1 MKNNKISGFQWAMT
15 IFVFFVITMALSIML
30 RDFQSIIGV
39 KHFIFEVTD
48 LAPLIAAIIC
58 ILVFKYKKVQLA
70 GLKFSISLK
79 VIERLLLALILPLV
93 ILIIGMYSFNTF
105 ADSFILLQSTG
116 LSVPIT
122 HILIGHILM
131 AFVVEFGFRS
141 YLQNIV
147 ETKMNTFFASI
158 VVGLMYSVFS
168 ANTTYGTE
176 FAAYNFLY
184 TFSFSMIL
192 GELIR
197 ATKGRT
203 IYIATTF
210 HASMTFGL
218 IFLFSEEI
226 GDLFSIKVI
235 AISTAIVAVG
245 YIGLSLI
252 IRGIAYLTTRRN
264 LEELEPNNYL
274 DHVNDDEET
283 NHTKAEKSSSNIK
296 NAEKTGVAT
305 ASTVGIAKND
315 TENTVA
321 DEPSIHEGTENTV
334 ADEPSIHEGTEK
346 TEPQHH
352 IDNQTES
359 NHDEDHDITS
369 ESVES
374 AESVKQAPQSDDLTN
389 DSNEDEKQSLKEPAT
404 YKEDRRSS
412 VVIDAEK
419 HIEKTEEQS
428 SDKNK

>member
-30 RDFQSIIGV
+30 RDFQSVIGV

-58 ILVFKYKKVQLA
+58 ILVFKYKKIQLA

-79 VIERLLLALILPLV
+79 VIERLLLALILPLI

-116 LSVPIT
+116 LSV
-122 HILIGHILM
+122 HILM

-168 ANTTYGTE
+168 ANTTYDTE

-283 NHTKAEKSSSNIK
+283 NHTEAEKSSSNIK
-296 NAEKTGVAT
+296 DAEKTGVAT

-321 DEPSIHEGTENTV
+321 DEPSIHEGTE
-334 ADEPSIHEGTEK
+334 K
-346 TEPQHH
+346 TESQHH

-369 ESVES
+369 KSVES
-374 AESVKQAPQSDDLTN
+374 AESVKHAPQSDDLTN
-389 DSNEDEKQSLKEPAT
+389 DSNEDETEQSLKEPAT

>member
-30 RDFQSIIGV
+30 RDFQSVIGV

-58 ILVFKYKKVQLA
+58 ILVFKYKKIQLA

-79 VIERLLLALILPLV
+79 VIERLLLALILPLI

-168 ANTTYGTE
+168 ANTTYDTE

-283 NHTKAEKSSSNIK
+283 NHTEAEKSSSNIK
-296 NAEKTGVAT
+296 DAEKTGVAT
-305 ASTVGIAKND
+305 ASMVGIAKND

-321 DEPSIHEGTENTV
+321 DEPSIHEGTE
-334 ADEPSIHEGTEK
+334 K
-346 TEPQHH
+346 TESQHH

-369 ESVES
+369 KSVES
-374 AESVKQAPQSDDLTN
+374 AESVKHAPQSDDLTN
-389 DSNEDEKQSLKEPAT
+389 DSNEDETEQSLKEPAT

>member
-1 MKNNKISGFQWAMT
+1 MKKNKISGFQWAMT

-30 RDFQSIIGV
+30 RDFQSVIGV

-79 VIERLLLALILPLV
+79 VIERLLLALILPLI

-283 NHTKAEKSSSNIK
+283 NHTEAEKSSSNIK
-296 NAEKTGVAT
+296 DVEKTGVAT

-315 TENTVA
+315 TENTL
-321 DEPSIHEGTENTV
+321 

-346 TEPQHH
+346 TESQHH
-352 IDNQTES
+352 IDNLTES

-374 AESVKQAPQSDDLTN
+374 AESVKHAPQSDDLTN
-389 DSNEDEKQSLKEPAT
+389 DSNEDETEQSLKEPAT

>member
-30 RDFQSIIGV
+30 RDFQSVIGV

-58 ILVFKYKKVQLA
+58 IVIFKYKKVQLA

-79 VIERLLLALILPLV
+79 VIERILLALILPLI

-283 NHTKAEKSSSNIK
+283 NHTEAEKSSSNIK
-296 NAEKTGVAT
+296 DVEKTGVDT
-305 ASTVGIAKND
+305 ASTIGIAKND

-321 DEPSIHEGTENTV
+321 DEPSIHEGTE
-334 ADEPSIHEGTEK
+334 K
-346 TEPQHH
+346 TESQHH

-374 AESVKQAPQSDDLTN
+374 VESVKHAPQSDDLTN
-389 DSNEDEKQSLKEPAT
+389 DSNEDETEQSLKEPAT

>member
-1 MKNNKISGFQWAMT
+1 MKKNKISGFQWAMT

-30 RDFQSIIGV
+30 RDFQSVIGV

-58 ILVFKYKKVQLA
+58 ILVFKYKKIQLA

-79 VIERLLLALILPLV
+79 VIERLLLALILPLI

-283 NHTKAEKSSSNIK
+283 NHTEAEKSSSNIK
-296 NAEKTGVAT
+296 DVEKTGVAT

-315 TENTVA
+315 TENTL
-321 DEPSIHEGTENTV
+321 

-346 TEPQHH
+346 TESQHH
-352 IDNQTES
+352 IDNLTES

-374 AESVKQAPQSDDLTN
+374 AESVKHAPQSDDLTN
-389 DSNEDEKQSLKEPAT
+389 DSNEDETEQSLKEPAT

-419 HIEKTEEQS
+419 QSKKLKNNLQIKTNN
-428 SDKNK
+428 NKALASTS

>member
-79 VIERLLLALILPLV
+79 VIERLLLALILPLI

-283 NHTKAEKSSSNIK
+283 NHTEAEKYSSNIK
-296 NAEKTGVAT
+296 DAEKAGVAT

-315 TENTVA
+315 TENTVT
-321 DEPSIHEGTENTV
+321 DEPN
-334 ADEPSIHEGTEK
+334 IHEGTEK

-374 AESVKQAPQSDDLTN
+374 AESVKHAPQSDDLTN
-389 DSNEDEKQSLKEPAT
+389 DSNEDEIQSLKEPAT

>member
-321 DEPSIHEGTENTV
+321 DEPSIHEGTE
-334 ADEPSIHEGTEK
+334 K

-374 AESVKQAPQSDDLTN
+374 AESVKQAPQSDDLIN

>member
-79 VIERLLLALILPLV
+79 VIERLLLALILPLI

-235 AISTAIVAVG
+235 AISTAIVSVG

-283 NHTKAEKSSSNIK
+283 NHTRAEKSSSNIK
-296 NAEKTGVAT
+296 DAEKTGVST
-305 ASTVGIAKND
+305 ASTVGIAKSD
-315 TENTVA
+315 
-321 DEPSIHEGTENTV
+321 TENTV

-374 AESVKQAPQSDDLTN
+374 AESVKHTLQSDDLTN

>member
-79 VIERLLLALILPLV
+79 VIERLLLALILPLI

-283 NHTKAEKSSSNIK
+283 NHTEAEKSSSNIK
-296 NAEKTGVAT
+296 DAEKTGVAT

-315 TENTVA
+315 
-321 DEPSIHEGTENTV
+321 TENTV

-374 AESVKQAPQSDDLTN
+374 AESVKHAPQSDDLTN

>member
-30 RDFQSIIGV
+30 RDFQSVIGV

-58 ILVFKYKKVQLA
+58 IVIFKYKKVQLA

-79 VIERLLLALILPLV
+79 VIERILLALILPLI

-283 NHTKAEKSSSNIK
+283 NHTEAEKSSSNIK
-296 NAEKTGVAT
+296 DVEKTGVAT
-305 ASTVGIAKND
+305 ASTIGIAKND

-321 DEPSIHEGTENTV
+321 DEPSIHEGTE
-334 ADEPSIHEGTEK
+334 K
-346 TEPQHH
+346 TESQHH

-369 ESVES
+369 EPVESVES
-374 AESVKQAPQSDDLTN
+374 VKHAPQSDDLTN
-389 DSNEDEKQSLKEPAT
+389 DSNEDETEQSLKEPAT

>member
-79 VIERLLLALILPLV
+79 VIERLLLALILPLI

-283 NHTKAEKSSSNIK
+283 NHNRAEKSSSNIK
-296 NAEKTGVAT
+296 DAEKTGVAT

-315 TENTVA
+315 
-321 DEPSIHEGTENTV
+321 TENTV

-374 AESVKQAPQSDDLTN
+374 AESVKHAPQSDDLTN
-389 DSNEDEKQSLKEPAT
+389 DANEDEIQSLKEPAT

>member
-30 RDFQSIIGV
+30 RDFQSVIGV

-58 ILVFKYKKVQLA
+58 ILVFKYKKIQLA

-79 VIERLLLALILPLV
+79 VIERLLLALILPLI

-168 ANTTYGTE
+168 ANTTYDTE
-176 FAAYNFLY
+176 FVAYNFLY

-283 NHTKAEKSSSNIK
+283 NHTEAEKSSSNIK
-296 NAEKTGVAT
+296 DAEKTGVAT

-321 DEPSIHEGTENTV
+321 DEPSIHEGTE
-334 ADEPSIHEGTEK
+334 K
-346 TEPQHH
+346 TESQHH

-369 ESVES
+369 KSVES
-374 AESVKQAPQSDDLTN
+374 AESVKHAPQSDDLTN
-389 DSNEDEKQSLKEPAT
+389 DSNEDETEQSLKEPAT

>member
-30 RDFQSIIGV
+30 RDFQSVIGV

-58 ILVFKYKKVQLA
+58 IVIFKYKKVQLA

-79 VIERLLLALILPLV
+79 VIERILLALILPLI

-283 NHTKAEKSSSNIK
+283 NHTEAEKSSSNIK
-296 NAEKTGVAT
+296 DVEKTGVAT
-305 ASTVGIAKND
+305 ASTIGIAKND

-321 DEPSIHEGTENTV
+321 DEPSIHE
-334 ADEPSIHEGTEK
+334 DTEK
-346 TEPQHH
+346 TESQHH

-374 AESVKQAPQSDDLTN
+374 VESVKHAPQSDDLTN
-389 DSNEDEKQSLKEPAT
+389 DSNEDETEQSLKEPAT

>member
-30 RDFQSIIGV
+30 RDFQSVIGV

-58 ILVFKYKKVQLA
+58 IVIFKYKKVQLA

-79 VIERLLLALILPLV
+79 VIERILLALILPLI

-197 ATKGRT
+197 ATKERT

-252 IRGIAYLTTRRN
+252 IRGITYLTTRRN

-283 NHTKAEKSSSNIK
+283 NHTEAEKSSSNIK
-296 NAEKTGVAT
+296 DVEKTGVAT
-305 ASTVGIAKND
+305 ASTIGIAKND

-321 DEPSIHEGTENTV
+321 DEPSIHEGTE
-334 ADEPSIHEGTEK
+334 K
-346 TEPQHH
+346 TESQHH

-374 AESVKQAPQSDDLTN
+374 VESVKHAPQSDDLTN
-389 DSNEDEKQSLKEPAT
+389 DSNEDETEQSLKEPAT

>member
-30 RDFQSIIGV
+30 RDFQSVIGV

-58 ILVFKYKKVQLA
+58 ILVFKYKKIQLA

-79 VIERLLLALILPLV
+79 VIERLLLALILPLI

-158 VVGLMYSVFS
+158 VVGLIYSVFS
-168 ANTTYGTE
+168 ANTTYDTE

-283 NHTKAEKSSSNIK
+283 NHTEAEKSSSNIK
-296 NAEKTGVAT
+296 DAEKTGVAT

-321 DEPSIHEGTENTV
+321 DEPSIHEGTE
-334 ADEPSIHEGTEK
+334 K
-346 TEPQHH
+346 TESQHH

-369 ESVES
+369 KSVES
-374 AESVKQAPQSDDLTN
+374 AESVKHAPQSDDLTN
-389 DSNEDEKQSLKEPAT
+389 DSNEDETEQSLKEPAT

>member
-30 RDFQSIIGV
+30 RDFQSVIGV

-58 ILVFKYKKVQLA
+58 IVIFKYKKVQLA

-79 VIERLLLALILPLV
+79 VIERILLALILPLI

-252 IRGIAYLTTRRN
+252 ILGIAYLTTRRN

-283 NHTKAEKSSSNIK
+283 NHTEAEKSSSNIK
-296 NAEKTGVAT
+296 DVEKTGVAT
-305 ASTVGIAKND
+305 ASTIGIAKND

-321 DEPSIHEGTENTV
+321 DEPSIHEGTE
-334 ADEPSIHEGTEK
+334 K
-346 TEPQHH
+346 TESQHH

-374 AESVKQAPQSDDLTN
+374 VESVKHAPQSDDLTN
-389 DSNEDEKQSLKEPAT
+389 DSNEDETEQSLKEPAT

>member
-1 MKNNKISGFQWAMT
+1 MKNNKISGFQWVMT

-30 RDFQSIIGV
+30 RDFQSVIGV

-58 ILVFKYKKVQLA
+58 ILVFKYKKIQLA

-79 VIERLLLALILPLV
+79 VIERLLLALILPLI

-168 ANTTYGTE
+168 ANTTYDTE

-283 NHTKAEKSSSNIK
+283 NHTEAEKSSSNIK
-296 NAEKTGVAT
+296 DAEKTGVAT

-321 DEPSIHEGTENTV
+321 DEPSIHEGTE
-334 ADEPSIHEGTEK
+334 K
-346 TEPQHH
+346 TESQHH

-369 ESVES
+369 KSVES
-374 AESVKQAPQSDDLTN
+374 AESVKHAPQSDDLTN
-389 DSNEDEKQSLKEPAT
+389 DSNEDETEQSLKEPAT

>member
-79 VIERLLLALILPLV
+79 VIERLLLALILPLI

-252 IRGIAYLTTRRN
+252 IRGIVYLTTRRN
-264 LEELEPNNYL
+264 LEELELNNYL

-283 NHTKAEKSSSNIK
+283 NHTEAEKSSSNIK
-296 NAEKTGVAT
+296 DAEKTGVAT

-315 TENTVA
+315 TEKTA
-321 DEPSIHEGTENTV
+321 

-359 NHDEDHDITS
+359 NHDEHHDITS

-374 AESVKQAPQSDDLTN
+374 AESVKHAPQSDDLTN
-389 DSNEDEKQSLKEPAT
+389 DSNEDEIQSLKEPAT

>member
-79 VIERLLLALILPLV
+79 VIERLLLALILPLI

-252 IRGIAYLTTRRN
+252 IRGIVYLTTRRN

-283 NHTKAEKSSSNIK
+283 NHTEAEKSSSNIK
-296 NAEKTGVAT
+296 DAEKTGVAT

-315 TENTVA
+315 TEKTA
-321 DEPSIHEGTENTV
+321 

-359 NHDEDHDITS
+359 NHDEHHDITS

-374 AESVKQAPQSDDLTN
+374 AESVKHAPQSDDLTN
-389 DSNEDEKQSLKEPAT
+389 DSNEDEIQSLKEPAT

-419 HIEKTEEQS
+419 YIEKTEEQS

>member
-1 MKNNKISGFQWAMT
+1 MKKNKISGFQWAMT

-30 RDFQSIIGV
+30 RDFQSVIGV

-58 ILVFKYKKVQLA
+58 ILVFKYKKIQLA

-79 VIERLLLALILPLV
+79 VIERLLLALILPLI

-210 HASMTFGL
+210 HTSMTFGL

-283 NHTKAEKSSSNIK
+283 NHTEAEKSSSNIK
-296 NAEKTGVAT
+296 DVEKTGVAT

-315 TENTVA
+315 TENTL
-321 DEPSIHEGTENTV
+321 

-346 TEPQHH
+346 TESQHH
-352 IDNQTES
+352 IDNLTES

-374 AESVKQAPQSDDLTN
+374 AESVKHAPQSDDLTN
-389 DSNEDEKQSLKEPAT
+389 DSNEDETEQSLKEPAT

>member
-30 RDFQSIIGV
+30 RDFQSVIGV

-58 ILVFKYKKVQLA
+58 ILVFKYKKIQLA

-79 VIERLLLALILPLV
+79 VIERLLLALILPLI

-168 ANTTYGTE
+168 ANTTYDTE

-252 IRGIAYLTTRRN
+252 IRGIAYLSTRRN

-283 NHTKAEKSSSNIK
+283 NHTEAEKSSSNIK
-296 NAEKTGVAT
+296 DAEKTGVAT

-321 DEPSIHEGTENTV
+321 DEPSIHEGTE
-334 ADEPSIHEGTEK
+334 K
-346 TEPQHH
+346 TESQHH

-369 ESVES
+369 KSVES
-374 AESVKQAPQSDDLTN
+374 AESVKHAPQSDDLTN
-389 DSNEDEKQSLKEPAT
+389 DSNEDETEQSLKEPAT

>member
-1 MKNNKISGFQWAMT
+1 MT

-296 NAEKTGVAT
+296 NAEKKTGVAT

-321 DEPSIHEGTENTV
+321 DEPSIHEGTE
-334 ADEPSIHEGTEK
+334 K

-359 NHDEDHDITS
+359 NHHDEDHDITS

>member
-30 RDFQSIIGV
+30 RDFQPIIGV

-79 VIERLLLALILPLV
+79 VIERLLLALILPLI

-252 IRGIAYLTTRRN
+252 IRGVAYLTTRRN

-283 NHTKAEKSSSNIK
+283 NHTEAEKSSSNIK
-296 NAEKTGVAT
+296 DAEKTGVAT

-315 TENTVA
+315 TEK
-321 DEPSIHEGTENTV
+321 TV

-359 NHDEDHDITS
+359 NHDEHHDITS

-374 AESVKQAPQSDDLTN
+374 AESVKHAPQSDDLTN
-389 DSNEDEKQSLKEPAT
+389 DSNEDEIQSLKEPAT

>member
-79 VIERLLLALILPLV
+79 VIERLLLALILPLI

-283 NHTKAEKSSSNIK
+283 NHTEAEKSSSNIK

-315 TENTVA
+315 
-321 DEPSIHEGTENTV
+321 TENTV

-389 DSNEDEKQSLKEPAT
+389 DSNEDEIEQSLKEPAT

>member
-30 RDFQSIIGV
+30 RDFQSVIGV

-58 ILVFKYKKVQLA
+58 IVIFKYKKVQLA

-79 VIERLLLALILPLV
+79 VIERILLALILPLI

-283 NHTKAEKSSSNIK
+283 NHTEAEKSSSNIK
-296 NAEKTGVAT
+296 DVEKTGVAT
-305 ASTVGIAKND
+305 ASTIGIAKND

-321 DEPSIHEGTENTV
+321 DEPSIHEGTE
-334 ADEPSIHEGTEK
+334 K
-346 TEPQHH
+346 TESQHH
-352 IDNQTES
+352 IDNQTEP

-374 AESVKQAPQSDDLTN
+374 VESVKHAPQSDDLTN
-389 DSNEDEKQSLKEPAT
+389 DSNEDETEQSLKEPAT

>member
-1 MKNNKISGFQWAMT
+1 MKNNKISGFQWALT

-30 RDFQSIIGV
+30 RDFQSKIGV

-70 GLKFSISLK
+70 GLKFTLSLK
-79 VIERLLLALILPLV
+79 VIERILLALILPLI

-105 ADSFILLQSTG
+105 ADSFILLQSTD

-158 VVGLMYSVFS
+158 VVGLIYSVFS

-218 IFLFSEEI
+218 VFLFSEEI
-226 GDLFSIKVI
+226 GDLFSMKVI
-235 AISTAIVAVG
+235 AISTAIVAVA

-252 IRGIAYLTTRRN
+252 IRGIVYLTTKRS
-264 LEELEPNNYL
+264 LDEVEPNNYL
-274 DHVNDDEET
+274 DHINDE
-283 NHTKAEKSSSNIK
+283 TKAEIIK
-296 NAEKTGVAT
+296 DDTATTQDHKAETTANAGAVTAITADIAKHDNVTTSDEEANVNLEDNPTSEVDNSKNQSVAT
-305 ASTVGIAKND
+305 QN
-315 TENTVA
+315 
-321 DEPSIHEGTENTV
+321 
-334 ADEPSIHEGTEK
+334 
-346 TEPQHH
+346 
-352 IDNQTES
+352 
-359 NHDEDHDITS
+359 
-369 ESVES
+369 
-374 AESVKQAPQSDDLTN
+374 AESVIAPEAIESANQDKNIQSEVDTNYANEGENQA
-389 DSNEDEKQSLKEPAT
+389 LKEPST
-404 YKEDRRSS
+404 YKDDRRSS

-428 SDKNK
+428 SDTNK

>member
-15 IFVFFVITMALSIML
+15 IFVFFIITMALSIML
-30 RDFQSIIGV
+30 RDFQSVIGV

-58 ILVFKYKKVQLA
+58 IVIFKYKKVQLA

-79 VIERLLLALILPLV
+79 VIERILLALILPLI

-283 NHTKAEKSSSNIK
+283 NHTEAEKSSSNIK
-296 NAEKTGVAT
+296 DVEKTGVAT
-305 ASTVGIAKND
+305 ASTIGIAKND

-321 DEPSIHEGTENTV
+321 DEPSIHEGTE
-334 ADEPSIHEGTEK
+334 K
-346 TEPQHH
+346 TESQHH

-374 AESVKQAPQSDDLTN
+374 VESVKHAPQSDDLTN
-389 DSNEDEKQSLKEPAT
+389 DSNEDETEQSLKEPAT

>member
-30 RDFQSIIGV
+30 RDFQSVIGV

-58 ILVFKYKKVQLA
+58 ILVFKYKKIQLA
-70 GLKFSISLK
+70 VLKFSISLK
-79 VIERLLLALILPLV
+79 VIERLLLALILPLI

-168 ANTTYGTE
+168 ANTTYDTE

-283 NHTKAEKSSSNIK
+283 NHTEAEKSSSNIK
-296 NAEKTGVAT
+296 DAEKTGVAT

-321 DEPSIHEGTENTV
+321 DEPSIHEGTE
-334 ADEPSIHEGTEK
+334 K
-346 TEPQHH
+346 TESQHH

-369 ESVES
+369 KSVES
-374 AESVKQAPQSDDLTN
+374 AESVKHAPQSDDLTN
-389 DSNEDEKQSLKEPAT
+389 DSNEDETEQSLKEPAT

>member
-30 RDFQSIIGV
+30 RDFQSVIGV

-58 ILVFKYKKVQLA
+58 ILVFKYKKIQLA

-79 VIERLLLALILPLV
+79 VIERLLLALILPLI

-168 ANTTYGTE
+168 ANTTYDTE

-283 NHTKAEKSSSNIK
+283 NHTETEKSSSNIK
-296 NAEKTGVAT
+296 DAEKTGVAT

-321 DEPSIHEGTENTV
+321 DEPSIHEGTE
-334 ADEPSIHEGTEK
+334 K
-346 TEPQHH
+346 TESQHH

-369 ESVES
+369 KSVES
-374 AESVKQAPQSDDLTN
+374 AESVKHAPQSDDLTN
-389 DSNEDEKQSLKEPAT
+389 DSNEDETEQSLKEPAT

>member
-321 DEPSIHEGTENTV
+321 DEPSIHEGTE
-334 ADEPSIHEGTEK
+334 K

-404 YKEDRRSS
+404 YKEGRRSS

>member
-30 RDFQSIIGV
+30 RDFQSVIGV

-58 ILVFKYKKVQLA
+58 IVIFKYKKVQLA

-79 VIERLLLALILPLV
+79 VIERILLALILPLI

-122 HILIGHILM
+122 YILIGHILM

-283 NHTKAEKSSSNIK
+283 NHTEAEKSSSNIK
-296 NAEKTGVAT
+296 DVEKTGVAT
-305 ASTVGIAKND
+305 ASTIGIAKND

-321 DEPSIHEGTENTV
+321 DEPSIHEGTE
-334 ADEPSIHEGTEK
+334 K
-346 TEPQHH
+346 TESQHH

-374 AESVKQAPQSDDLTN
+374 VESVKHAPQSDDLTN
-389 DSNEDEKQSLKEPAT
+389 DSNEDETEQSLKEPAT

>member
-79 VIERLLLALILPLV
+79 VIERLFLALILPLI

-252 IRGIAYLTTRRN
+252 IRGIVYLTTRRN

-283 NHTKAEKSSSNIK
+283 NHTEAEKSSSNIK
-296 NAEKTGVAT
+296 DAEKTGVAT

-315 TENTVA
+315 TEKT
-321 DEPSIHEGTENTV
+321 T

-359 NHDEDHDITS
+359 NHDEHHDITS

-374 AESVKQAPQSDDLTN
+374 AESVKHAPQSDDLTN
-389 DSNEDEKQSLKEPAT
+389 DSNEDEIQSLKEPAT

>member
-1 MKNNKISGFQWAMT
+1 
-15 IFVFFVITMALSIML
+15 
-30 RDFQSIIGV
+30 
-39 KHFIFEVTD
+39 
-48 LAPLIAAIIC
+48 
-58 ILVFKYKKVQLA
+58 
-70 GLKFSISLK
+70 
-79 VIERLLLALILPLV
+79 
-93 ILIIGMYSFNTF
+93 
-105 ADSFILLQSTG
+105 
-116 LSVPIT
+116 
-122 HILIGHILM
+122 M

-283 NHTKAEKSSSNIK
+283 NHTRAEKSSSNIK
-296 NAEKTGVAT
+296 DAEKTGVST
-305 ASTVGIAKND
+305 ASTVGIAKSD
-315 TENTVA
+315 
-321 DEPSIHEGTENTV
+321 TENTV

-374 AESVKQAPQSDDLTN
+374 AESVKHTLQSDDLTN

>member
-79 VIERLLLALILPLV
+79 VIERLLLALILPLI

-131 AFVVEFGFRS
+131 AFVVEFGFRL

-252 IRGIAYLTTRRN
+252 IRGVAYLTTRRN

-283 NHTKAEKSSSNIK
+283 NHTEAEKSSSNIK
-296 NAEKTGVAT
+296 DAEKTGVAT

-315 TENTVA
+315 TEK
-321 DEPSIHEGTENTV
+321 TV

-359 NHDEDHDITS
+359 NHDEHHDITS

-374 AESVKQAPQSDDLTN
+374 AESVKHAPQSDDLTN
-389 DSNEDEKQSLKEPAT
+389 DSNEDEIQSLKEPAT

>member
-1 MKNNKISGFQWAMT
+1 MKKNKISGFQWAMT
-15 IFVFFVITMALSIML
+15 IFVFFVITMVLSIML
-30 RDFQSIIGV
+30 RDFQSVIGV

-79 VIERLLLALILPLV
+79 VIERLLLALILPLI

-283 NHTKAEKSSSNIK
+283 NHTEAEKSSSNIK
-296 NAEKTGVAT
+296 DVEKTGVAT

-315 TENTVA
+315 TENTL
-321 DEPSIHEGTENTV
+321 

-346 TEPQHH
+346 TESQHH
-352 IDNQTES
+352 IDNLTES

-374 AESVKQAPQSDDLTN
+374 AESVKHAPQSDDLTN
-389 DSNEDEKQSLKEPAT
+389 DSNEDETEQSLKEPAT

>member
-79 VIERLLLALILPLV
+79 VIERLLLALILPLI

-274 DHVNDDEET
+274 DPVNDDEET
-283 NHTKAEKSSSNIK
+283 NHTEAEKSSSNIK
-296 NAEKTGVAT
+296 DAEKAGVAT

-315 TENTVA
+315 TENTVT
-321 DEPSIHEGTENTV
+321 DEPN
-334 ADEPSIHEGTEK
+334 IHEGTEK

-374 AESVKQAPQSDDLTN
+374 AESVKHAPQSDDLTN
-389 DSNEDEKQSLKEPAT
+389 DSNEDEIQSLKEPAT

-428 SDKNK
+428 SDKNI